1 MKHWL
6 CLLLAASAAYAATG
20 VYFVQPD
27 EQVVVRR
34 FGRISAEPREP
45 GPHFGLPWGLDRID
59 RVKTREVKQVTIG
72 PVSLAGEAVG
82 SSVGQWLTGDRNL
95 VRVRATI
102 HYTIQDPATYLFHAT
117 AVDSLIATAGQ
128 AAMSAVLAEQPVDRI
143 LTLGK
148 RELGVVIGERLRDL
162 VEGHYQLGVAIQSVD
177 IGGVEPPPEVAE
189 AFDNVINAL
198 RQREREINLAQ
209 GYADRTLAQAQAD
222 KQRVLDEAHAEH
234 DRRLRDAQGEA
245 ARFEK
250 LLAEYERSPALT
262 ARRLY
267 LETMADVLPKLRAKL
282 IVDSNSPLDLS
293 IIREAPP

>member
-1 MKHWL
+1 MKRWI
-6 CLLLAASAAYAATG
+6 CLLLAAIAAYAATG

-34 FGRISAEPREP
+34 FGRIWAEPREP

-59 RVKTREVKQVTIG
+59 RVKPREVKQVTIG

-82 SSVGQWLTGDRNL
+82 ASVGQWLTGDRNL

-102 HYTIQDPATYLFHAT
+102 HYTIKDPAECLFRVA
-117 AVDSLIATAGQ
+117 AVDPLIVNAGQ
-128 AAMSAVLAEQPVDRI
+128 AAMSAVLAEQPVDRV

-148 RELGVVIGERLRDL
+148 RELGVVIGENLQGL
-162 VEGHYQLGVAIQSVD
+162 VDRYRLGVTIRSVD

-198 RQREREINLAQ
+198 RQREREINLAR
-209 GYADRTLAQAQAD
+209 GYADRTRAQAQAD
-222 KQRVLDEAHAEH
+222 KQRVLDEAQAEH

-250 LLAEYERSPALT
+250 LLAEYQRSPMLT
-262 ARRLY
+262 AHRLY
-267 LETMADVLPKLRAKL
+267 LEAMADVLPKLRSKL
-282 IVDSNSPLDLS
+282 IVDTGSPLDLS
-293 IIREAPP
+293 IIREAPR

>member
-1 MKHWL
+1 MKRWSW
-6 CLLLAASAAYAATG
+6 LLLAAVAAYAATG
-20 VYFVQPD
+20 VYFVQLD

-34 FGRISAEPREP
+34 FGRIWAEPRDP

-82 SSVGQWLTGDRNL
+82 ASVGQWLTGDRNL

-102 HYTIQDPATYLFHAT
+102 HYTIEDPAGYLFHSA
-117 AVDSLIATAGQ
+117 AVDPLIANAGQ
-128 AAMSAVLAEQPVDRI
+128 ASMSAVLAEQPVDRV

-148 RELGVVIGERLRDL
+148 RELGVVIGQNLQEL
-162 VEGHYQLGVAIQSVD
+162 VKPYGLGVTIRSVD

-189 AFDNVINAL
+189 AFDNVINSL
-198 RQREREINLAQ
+198 RQREREINLAR

-222 KQRVLDEAHAEH
+222 KQRALDEAQAEH
-234 DRRLRDAQGEA
+234 DRRLREAQGEA
-245 ARFEK
+245 ERFEK
-250 LLAEYERSPALT
+250 LWAEYQRSPDLT

-267 LETMADVLPKLRAKL
+267 LETMADVLPKLRSKL
-282 IVDSNSPLDLS
+282 ILDSGSPLDLS
-293 IIREAPP
+293 IIREAPR

>member
-1 MKHWL
+1 VKRWIW
-6 CLLLAASAAYAATG
+6 LLLAAIAAYAATG

-34 FGRISAEPREP
+34 FGRIWAEPREP
-45 GPHFGLPWGLDRID
+45 GPHFGLPWGLDVID
-59 RVKTREVKQVTIG
+59 RVKPREVKQVTIG

-82 SSVGQWLTGDRNL
+82 ASVGQWLTGDRNL

-102 HYTIQDPATYLFHAT
+102 HYTIEDPAKYLFQAA
-117 AVDSLIATAGQ
+117 AVDPLIANGGQ
-128 AAMSAVLAEQPVDRI
+128 AAMSAVLAGQPVDRA

-148 RELGVVIGERLRDL
+148 RELGVVVGQRLQEL
-162 VEGHYQLGVAIQSVD
+162 VTRYELGVAIRSVD

-198 RQREREINLAQ
+198 RQREREINLAR
-209 GYADRTLAQAQAD
+209 GYADRTLAQARAD
-222 KQRVLDEAHAEH
+222 KQRALDEAQAEH
-234 DRRLRDAQGEA
+234 DRRLREAQGEA

-250 LLAEYERSPALT
+250 LLIEYQHSPALT

-267 LETMADVLPKLRAKL
+267 LETMGDVLPKLRSKL
-282 IVDSNSPLDLS
+282 IVDTGAPLDLS
-293 IIREAPP
+293 IIREGPR

>member
-1 MKHWL
+1 VKRWIW
-6 CLLLAASAAYAATG
+6 LLLAALAAYAATG

-34 FGRISAEPREP
+34 FGRIWAEPREP

-59 RVKTREVKQVTIG
+59 RVKSREVKQVTIE
-72 PVSLAGEAVG
+72 PVSPAGEAVG
-82 SSVGQWLTGDRNL
+82 ASVGQWLSGDRNL
-95 VRVRATI
+95 VRIRATI
-102 HYTIQDPATYLFHAT
+102 HYTIDDPAGYLFRAA
-117 AVDSLIATAGQ
+117 AVDPLIANAGQ
-128 AAMSAVLAEQPVDRI
+128 AAMSAVLAGQPVDRI

-148 RELGVVIGERLRDL
+148 RELGVVIGEKLREMMDRY
-162 VEGHYQLGVAIQSVD
+162 ELGVTIRSVD

-198 RQREREINLAQ
+198 RQREREINLAR

-222 KQRVLDEAHAEH
+222 KQRALDAAQAEH
-234 DRRLRDAQGEA
+234 DRRLREAQGEA

-250 LLAEYERSPALT
+250 LLAEYQHSPALT

-267 LETMADVLPKLRAKL
+267 LETMADVLPKLRSKL
-282 IVDSNSPLDLS
+282 IVDSRSPLDLS
-293 IIREAPP
+293 IIREAPR